1 MSAKQNEGVK
11 NVMSLKIRL
20 LDKVLEGNCLDTNK
34 IYEVIRTET
43 NREDDLYYIVINE
56 EGKEVAVHE
65 LLAEEV
71 IETVK

>member
-34 IYEVIRTET
+34 IYEVI
-43 NREDDLYYIVINE
+43 
-56 EGKEVAVHE
+56 E
-65 LLAEEV
+65 LKQ
-71 IETVK
+71 IEKMICTIL

>member
-34 IYEVIRTET
+34 IY
-43 NREDDLYYIVINE
+43 
-56 EGKEVAVHE
+56 
-65 LLAEEV
+65 
-71 IETVK
+71 